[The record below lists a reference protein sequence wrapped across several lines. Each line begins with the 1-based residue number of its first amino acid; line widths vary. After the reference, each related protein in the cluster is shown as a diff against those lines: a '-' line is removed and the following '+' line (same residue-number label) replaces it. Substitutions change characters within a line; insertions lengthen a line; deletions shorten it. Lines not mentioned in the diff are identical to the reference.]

1 MKYFWI
7 DVKKLYRSRLVLLAL
22 IILLVIAVIDPITM
36 QSHFAYQSNPF
47 MWWLFMNRTT
57 GSTIFNTL
65 YWLFPVLLTGL
76 VFFDESKTAIYGIII
91 TKKKRWVYFC
101 SKALSVFF
109 VSFVSTLFLFLLNLF
124 LVYVTCPSSM
134 ELSKTMIPHMG
145 TFSALLFQKSPLYE
159 AVTYVILHAFALSLL
174 TVLYLAIQ
182 MIVKAKNKYM
192 AFILPPIIMYVLD
205 YLTQTAAQTYS
216 VTMALQPMVARAT
229 SFVITIENI
238 AIIFGA
244 LLAIDIVCL
253 FIGNRRN
260 RDVIWFYS
268 EKERFG
274 LYHFICCIWPQC

>member
-1 MKYFWI
+1 
-7 DVKKLYRSRLVLLAL
+7 
-22 IILLVIAVIDPITM
+22 
-36 QSHFAYQSNPF
+36 
-47 MWWLFMNRTT
+47 MNRTT

-91 TKKKRWVYFC
+91 TKKKRCVYLC

-109 VSFVSTLFLFLLNLF
+109 VSFVSTLLLFLLNLF
-124 LVYVTCPSSM
+124 LVYVTCPLSM
-134 ELSKTMIPHMG
+134 ELSETMIPHRG

-159 AVTYVILHAFALSLL
+159 AVTYVILHALALSLL

-229 SFVITIENI
+229 SFVITIEGI

-260 RDVIWFYS
+260 RDVI
-268 EKERFG
+268 
-274 LYHFICCIWPQC
+274 

>member
-1 MKYFWI
+1 MELSSQRKSVVYI
-7 DVKKLYRSRLVLLAL
+7 SAPKLYLCFLFLSLVRY
-22 IILLVIAVIDPITM
+22 
-36 QSHFAYQSNPF
+36 S
-47 MWWLFMNRTT
+47 
-57 GSTIFNTL
+57 
-65 YWLFPVLLTGL
+65 
-76 VFFDESKTAIYGIII
+76 
-91 TKKKRWVYFC
+91 YFC
-101 SKALSVFF
+101 SIF
-109 VSFVSTLFLFLLNLF
+109 F

-134 ELSKTMIPHMG
+134 ELSETMIPHTG

-229 SFVITIENI
+229 SFVITIEDI

-260 RDVIWFYS
+260 RDVI
-268 EKERFG
+268 
-274 LYHFICCIWPQC
+274 

>member
-1 MKYFWI
+1 MDMSWQALLQEAAATSFEKTADTLAAAENDNCACI
-7 DVKKLYRSRLVLLAL
+7 DLHQQQIHELSKKILLLPHQGRVLLL
-22 IILLVIAVIDPITM
+22 SRYCFRLSPEET
-36 QSHFAYQSNPF
+36 
-47 MWWLFMNRTT
+47 
-57 GSTIFNTL
+57 
-65 YWLFPVLLTGL
+65 
-76 VFFDESKTAIYGIII
+76 E
-91 TKKKRWVYFC
+91 KRCVYLC

-134 ELSKTMIPHMG
+134 ELSETMIPHTG

-229 SFVITIENI
+229 SFVITIEDI

-260 RDVIWFYS
+260 RDVI
-268 EKERFG
+268 
-274 LYHFICCIWPQC
+274 

>member
-22 IILLVIAVIDPITM
+22 IVLFVIAVIDPITM

-91 TKKKRWVYFC
+91 TKKKRCVYLC

-134 ELSKTMIPHMG
+134 ELSETMIPHTG
-145 TFSALLFQKSPLYE
+145 TFSALLFQKSPFYE
-159 AVTYVILHAFALSLL
+159 AVTYVILHAFSLSLL

-229 SFVITIENI
+229 SFVITIEDI

-260 RDVIWFYS
+260 RDVI
-268 EKERFG
+268 
-274 LYHFICCIWPQC
+274 

>member
-1 MKYFWI
+1 
-7 DVKKLYRSRLVLLAL
+7 
-22 IILLVIAVIDPITM
+22 
-36 QSHFAYQSNPF
+36 
-47 MWWLFMNRTT
+47 
-57 GSTIFNTL
+57 
-65 YWLFPVLLTGL
+65 
-76 VFFDESKTAIYGIII
+76 
-91 TKKKRWVYFC
+91 
-101 SKALSVFF
+101 
-109 VSFVSTLFLFLLNLF
+109 
-124 LVYVTCPSSM
+124 
-134 ELSKTMIPHMG
+134 MIPHMG

-253 FIGNRRN
+253 FMPE
-260 RDVIWFYS
+260 VAS
-268 EKERFG
+268 S
-274 LYHFICCIWPQC
+274 ICMRCWLCALEPLMMNMVTSGSITFLHC

>member
-1 MKYFWI
+1 
-7 DVKKLYRSRLVLLAL
+7 
-22 IILLVIAVIDPITM
+22 
-36 QSHFAYQSNPF
+36 
-47 MWWLFMNRTT
+47 MNRTT

-91 TKKKRWVYFC
+91 TKKKRCVYLC

-109 VSFVSTLFLFLLNLF
+109 VSFVSTLFLFLFNLF

-134 ELSKTMIPHMG
+134 ELSETMIPHTG

-159 AVTYVILHAFALSLL
+159 AVTYVILHAFSLSLL

-229 SFVITIENI
+229 SFVITIEDI

-244 LLAIDIVCL
+244 LLAIDNGEIL
-253 FIGNRRN
+253 PWDGEKTFIGVLIKQDDQYVGYAAIMIERPENNWRYNATIINCKEIAPEERSN
-260 RDVIWFYS
+260 S
-268 EKERFG
+268 EIMSED
-274 LYHFICCIWPQC
+274 LYKMIDSAVESAK

>member
-1 MKYFWI
+1 
-7 DVKKLYRSRLVLLAL
+7 
-22 IILLVIAVIDPITM
+22 
-36 QSHFAYQSNPF
+36 
-47 MWWLFMNRTT
+47 MNRTT
-57 GSTIFNTL
+57 GNTIFNTL

-91 TKKKRWVYFC
+91 TKKKRCVYLC

-109 VSFVSTLFLFLLNLF
+109 VSFVSTLLLFLLNLF

-134 ELSKTMIPHMG
+134 ELSETMIPHTG

-159 AVTYVILHAFALSLL
+159 AVTYVILHAFSLSLL

-229 SFVITIENI
+229 SFVITIEDI

-260 RDVIWFYS
+260 RDVI
-268 EKERFG
+268 
-274 LYHFICCIWPQC
+274 

>member
-1 MKYFWI
+1 
-7 DVKKLYRSRLVLLAL
+7 
-22 IILLVIAVIDPITM
+22 
-36 QSHFAYQSNPF
+36 
-47 MWWLFMNRTT
+47 MNRTT

-91 TKKKRWVYFC
+91 TKKKRCVYLC

-134 ELSKTMIPHMG
+134 ELSETMIPHTG

-229 SFVITIENI
+229 SFVITIDEPFNALDEKSVLLLRKLLCQRRDEGKLI
-238 AIIFGA
+238 IVTSHHKDDIEAIC
-244 LLAIDIVCL
+244 DEVIVMQDETL
-253 FIGNRRN
+253 KKPNDEG
-260 RDVIWFYS
+260 
-268 EKERFG
+268 K
-274 LYHFICCIWPQC
+274 Q

>member
-57 GSTIFNTL
+57 GRTIFNTL

-91 TKKKRWVYFC
+91 TKKKRCVYLC

-109 VSFVSTLFLFLLNLF
+109 VSFVSTLFLFLFNLF

-134 ELSKTMIPHMG
+134 ELSETMIPHTG

-159 AVTYVILHAFALSLL
+159 AVTYVILHAFSLSLL

-229 SFVITIENI
+229 SFVITIEDI

-260 RDVIWFYS
+260 RDVI
-268 EKERFG
+268 
-274 LYHFICCIWPQC
+274 